1 MRRLFLVMAVWIAAL
16 ALAPAVARER
26 PAFKDTNPPMRVLI
40 VRSAEPGCEPFCA
53 EWISAQGRITA
64 GTPGEFRRALK
75 KLGARQLPVFIHS
88 GGGLVPA
95 ALEIG
100 RMLRERKI
108 DIHVAGT
115 FLESCVPG
123 DRTCVARSKSDAPLG
138 EPASL
143 NAQCASA
150 CSFILAAGTQRL
162 VPLLGLVGVHRAT
175 AFRTR
180 VNVLRKYRVTWKLV
194 NGRKVETSR
203 TLVSE
208 TEVSRRT
215 TRIEA
220 PESANRDVAKY
231 FAAMGVSTTL
241 LALIAATP
249 ASDIHWLSADELLS
263 TGLATAR
270 GGGGAYVAATHAAGR
285 ATRQA
290 ALNASAP
297 APAKPP
303 ADIAAP
309 APTLLPEGPQ
319 DQPAARA
326 AARLGPFDDRF
337 ITLDMRFR
345 RNAMADAISVEIG
358 AALDG
363 APTPTRPLTLYF
375 DLPGAKSFAALNARA
390 DDENAALGA
399 LIPRLDFCE
408 LLFDPWTTLRLE
420 NRDGGTT
427 ALQVQL
433 FRTGELKDS
442 GLCPLWRQNEAAN

>member
-1 MRRLFLVMAVWIAAL
+1 MRRLLIVMAVWAA
-16 ALAPAVARER
+16 ALAPAMARER
-26 PAFKDTNPPMRVLI
+26 PAFRDTNPPMRVLI
-40 VRSAEPGCEPFCA
+40 VRSAESGCEPFCA

-75 KLGARQLPVFIHS
+75 KMGARQLPVFIHS
-88 GGGLVPA
+88 GGGLIPA

-100 RMLRERKI
+100 RMLRARKI
-108 DIHVAGT
+108 DIHVSGT

-123 DRTCVARSKSDAPLG
+123 DRACAARQKADEPLG

-150 CSFILAAGTQRL
+150 CSFVLAAGTQRL
-162 VPLLGLVGVHRAT
+162 APLFSRVGVHRAT

-208 TEVSRRT
+208 TEVSRTT
-215 TRIEA
+215 TRVEA
-220 PESANRDVAKY
+220 PESANRDVARY
-231 FAAMGVSTTL
+231 FGEMGVSKTL
-241 LALIAATP
+241 LPLIAATP
-249 ASDIHWLSADELLS
+249 ASDIHWLSAEELLS

-270 GGGGAYVAATHAAGR
+270 GGGGSYVEATHAVGR
-285 ATRQA
+285 AMRQA
-290 ALNASAP
+290 ALAAGAP
-297 APAKPP
+297 S
-303 ADIAAP
+303 ADIATP
-309 APTLLPEGPQ
+309 APLRDGAAPDSAP
-319 DQPAARA
+319 DKPAARA
-326 AARLGPFDDRF
+326 SARLGPFDDRF
-337 ITLDMRFR
+337 IALDMRFR
-345 RNAMADAISVEIG
+345 RSAMADAISIDIA

-363 APTPTRPLTLYF
+363 AATPTRPLTLYF
-375 DLPGAKSFAALNARA
+375 DMPGAKTFAAVNAKPN
-390 DDENAALGA
+390 DESAALGM

-420 NRDGGTT
+420 TSDGGKT

-433 FRTGELKDS
+433 FKTGELKES